1 MSLNPF
7 HASKFVLSRQHSVKQ
22 GAFRLTSSGL
32 KVCNRGGFGSD
43 CYSALP
49 KRVAGSRTVDGASL
63 RFSSHGGSGC
73 YYPSTVGRAGG
84 RLPDSLVGSVSKT
97 VLQATHRWVEIVR
110 MPATRESGIGSRFYW
125 RRTGPHIQGAPQ
137 IGCRGQKR
145 SYLEA
150 WPK

>member
-1 MSLNPF
+1 M
-7 HASKFVLSRQHSVKQ
+7 
-22 GAFRLTSSGL
+22 
-32 KVCNRGGFGSD
+32 
-43 CYSALP
+43 
-49 KRVAGSRTVDGASL
+49 
-63 RFSSHGGSGC
+63 
-73 YYPSTVGRAGG
+73 